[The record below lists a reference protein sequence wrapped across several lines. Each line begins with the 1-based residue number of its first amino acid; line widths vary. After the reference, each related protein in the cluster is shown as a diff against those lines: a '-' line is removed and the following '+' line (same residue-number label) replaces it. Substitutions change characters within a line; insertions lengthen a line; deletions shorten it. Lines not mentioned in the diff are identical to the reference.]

1 MKLHTKE
8 HNITRGGVTVEAEFK
23 IKQTAKS
30 FEILSGGLYSDA
42 ILAVVRELSCNAWD
56 SHVEAGKGTVPFKIH
71 LPNQLEPFL
80 SIRDFGLG
88 LCEDDVLNLY
98 TTYFESTKTNS
109 NDYIGAL
116 GLGSKSPFAYADNF
130 EVISIFN
137 GTQTLYSVFLNES
150 GIPTIA
156 KMGDHPTDE
165 SNGLEVKLTVK
176 DTDFHTFADRAS
188 EVLKFFEPKP
198 EVVGYSNFA
207 FKSLPENNIQGD
219 GWFVA
224 PREWSNQR
232 FTAVQGNVPYRVDI
246 DQIKD
251 SLTDEEQRFFY
262 EAQIVAFFEIGDLE
276 VAASREE
283 IKYTGPTKEALVKMA
298 RQIRVDMVKVIEEDM
313 TDLSMDNLWDAY
325 ITLDEYSETTFNNSS
340 SLRKF
345 IDGENVTNKILLE
358 YVASRGTIEVD
369 IKMEDMKHWTWVGYS
384 RPKHSIT
391 TMPRLKSNFPQA
403 ISPRNGISF
412 VINDVKKGGIKRTA
426 NWTRGEEVKTI
437 YMLKPVDFDNTSK
450 AKSNELKTILAAF
463 GNPASI
469 KSSDMENPT
478 TTRTGPIK
486 RLLSFFQYDR
496 AGYKYRKQ
504 YTVWNTIDSDDA
516 DAPKEGLYFFLSR
529 GKTMHMGNDTNSDK
543 ALDEGGYGNYQPR
556 EYLTQMQGLLTLI
569 NEVKGTSY
577 TKADIYGVPVKTL
590 KMIKDDSNW
599 NNIFDLAHECLSH
612 FTDGVAYLN
621 NFRKTPDELGFKTL
635 MEEDLFRSDV
645 RSLDANS
652 VFRQV
657 LEPVFDAE
665 EFHTEEFLR
674 FSKLAQHHDAVLHR
688 DVVFNKTS
696 EEFFQKGVFD
706 SYPMLTLVDDLQYSS
721 PKQRTVLFD
730 YITLIDRG

>member
-8 HNITRGGVTVEAEFK
+8 HNITRGGVAVESEFK

-109 NDYIGAL
+109 NDFIGAL

-130 EVISIFN
+130 EVTSIFN

-156 KMGDHPTDE
+156 KMGDHHTDE

-176 DTDFHTFADRAS
+176 DEDFYRFAERTS
-188 EVLKFFEPKP
+188 EILKFFEPKP
-198 EVVGYSNFA
+198 EVGGYPNFE
-207 FKSLPENNIQGD
+207 FKALPENNIQGD

-246 DQIKD
+246 DQI
-251 SLTDEEQRFFY
+251 SEFLSNEEQRFFQ

-283 IKYTGPTKEALVKMA
+283 IKYTEPTKEALVKMA

-325 ITLDEYSETTFNNSS
+325 VTLDEYSETTFANSS

-345 IDGENVTNKILLE
+345 IDGEKVTNKILLE
-358 YVASRGTIEVD
+358 YVASRGTIPVD

-391 TMPRLKSNFPQA
+391 TMPKLKSDFPQG
-403 ISPRNGISF
+403 ISPRNTIRF

-426 NWTRGEEVKTI
+426 NWTRGEDVKTI

-450 AKSNELKTILAAF
+450 AKNNELKKILAAF
-463 GNPASI
+463 GNPDSI

-478 TTRTGPIK
+478 NPNKGPVK
-486 RLLSFFQYDR
+486 RLLSFFNFNH

-504 YTVWNTIDSDDA
+504 YITWNTIDSDSA
-516 DAPKEGLYFFLSR
+516 DVPTEGLYFFLSR
-529 GKTMHMGNDTNSDK
+529 GKTMHMGDDTNSDK
-543 ALDEGGYGNYQPR
+543 AVDEHGYGNYQGR
-556 EYLTQMQGLLTLI
+556 SYLDQMGGLLTLI
-569 NEVKGTSY
+569 NHVKGTNY

-590 KMIKDDSNW
+590 KMIKDDPKW
-599 NNIFDLAHECLSH
+599 NNIFDLAHECLSY
-612 FTDGVAYLN
+612 FADGVAYDKN
-621 NFRKTPDELGFKTL
+621 INATPDELGFKKL
-635 MEEDLFRSDV
+635 MEEDTFRKDV
-645 RSLDANS
+645 RGLDTNS
-652 VFRQV
+652 VFRQT
-657 LEPVFDAE
+657 LEPIFDAE
-665 EFHTEEFLR
+665 ESHTEEFLR
-674 FSKLAQHHDAVLHR
+674 LSRLAQHHDAVLHR
-688 DVVFNKTS
+688 DRVFGEGKNFFKTGA
-696 EEFFQKGVFD
+696 FN
-706 SYPMLTLVDDLQYSS
+706 SYPMLTLVDTLRYSS
-721 PKQRTVLFD
+721 VKQRTVLFD
-730 YITLIDRG
+730 YITLIDRS

>member
-8 HNITRGGVTVEAEFK
+8 HNITRGGVKVEAEFK

-98 TTYFESTKTNS
+98 TTYFESTKTDS

-116 GLGSKSPFAYADNF
+116 GLGSKRPFAYADNF
-130 EVISIFN
+130 EVTSIFN

-176 DTDFHTFADRAS
+176 DGDFHTFADRAS

-198 EVVGYSNFA
+198 EVVGHA
-207 FKSLPENNIQGD
+207 HFKFKALPENNIQGD

-246 DQIKD
+246 DQISD
-251 SLTDEEQRFFY
+251 SLTSEEQRFFQ
-262 EAQIVAFFEIGDLE
+262 EAQIVAFFDIGDLE

-283 IKYTGPTKEALVKMA
+283 IKYTDPTKEALVKMA
-298 RQIRVDMVKVIEEDM
+298 RQIRVDMVKVIEKDM
-313 TDLSMDNLWDAY
+313 TGLSMDNLWDAY
-325 ITLDEYSETTFNNSS
+325 ITLEEYSETTFANST

-358 YVASRGTIEVD
+358 YVATRGNIPVD
-369 IKMEDMKHWTWVGYS
+369 IKMDDMKHWTWVGYS
-384 RPKHSIT
+384 RPRHSIT
-391 TMPRLKSNFPQA
+391 TMPKLKWNFPKEV
-403 ISPRNGISF
+403 SPRKNIGF

-426 NWTRGEEVKTI
+426 NWTRDAEVKTI
-437 YMLKPVDFDNTSK
+437 YMFKPTDFDNTSK
-450 AKSNELKTILAAF
+450 AKEKELATILAAF
-463 GNPASI
+463 GNPSSI
-469 KSSDMENPT
+469 YASDMENPT
-478 TTRTGPIK
+478 TPRTGPTK
-486 RLLSFFQYDR
+486 QLLSFFNVNR
-496 AGYKYRKQ
+496 TTISYRKHKAI
-504 YTVWNTIDSDDA
+504 WDTIDSDSP
-516 DAPKEGLYFFLSR
+516 DAPTEGLYFFLSR
-529 GKTMHMGNDTNSDK
+529 GKTMHLDNTTLNSSK
-543 ALDEGGYGNYQPR
+543 AIDEYGYGTFSAYQYEKR
-556 EYLTQMQGLLTLI
+556 L
-569 NEVKGTSY
+569 
-577 TKADIYGVPVKTL
+577 
-590 KMIKDDSNW
+590 
-599 NNIFDLAHECLSH
+599 
-612 FTDGVAYLN
+612 
-621 NFRKTPDELGFKTL
+621 
-635 MEEDLFRSDV
+635 
-645 RSLDANS
+645 
-652 VFRQV
+652 
-657 LEPVFDAE
+657 
-665 EFHTEEFLR
+665 
-674 FSKLAQHHDAVLHR
+674 
-688 DVVFNKTS
+688 VVC
-696 EEFFQKGVFD
+696 
-706 SYPMLTLVDDLQYSS
+706 
-721 PKQRTVLFD
+721 
-730 YITLIDRG
+730 

>member
-8 HNITRGGVTVEAEFK
+8 HNITRGGVKVEAEFK

-130 EVISIFN
+130 EVTSIFN

-165 SNGLEVKLTVK
+165 TNGLEVKLTVK
-176 DTDFHTFADRAS
+176 DGDFHTFASRAS

-246 DQIKD
+246 DQINEFL
-251 SLTDEEQRFFY
+251 SNEEQRFFQ

-298 RQIRVDMVKVIEEDM
+298 RQIRVDMVKVIEKDM
-313 TDLSMDNLWDAY
+313 TGLSMDNLWDAY

-358 YVASRGTIEVD
+358 YVASRGTIPVD
-369 IKMEDMKHWTWVGYS
+369 LKMEDMKHWDWVGYS

-391 TMPRLKSNFPQA
+391 TMPRLKSDFPQA
-403 ISPRNGISF
+403 ISPRDNLGF
-412 VINDVKKGGIKRTA
+412 VINDIKKGGIKRTA
-426 NWTRGEEVKTI
+426 NWVRGGDLKTI
-437 YMLKPVDFDNTSK
+437 YMFKPKDHDNTSG
-450 AKSNELKTILAAF
+450 AKTKELKKILAAF
-463 GNPASI
+463 GNP
-469 KSSDMENPT
+469 SSKYATDMENVT

-486 RLLSFFQYDR
+486 RLVSFFNFERSSYHLR
-496 AGYKYRKQ
+496 KYRA
-504 YTVWNTIDSDDA
+504 VWNVIDSDDA
-516 DAPKEGLYFFLSR
+516 DAPTGGLYFFLSR
-529 GKTMHMGNDTNSDK
+529 GKTMHMGNDINSDK
-543 ALDEGGYGNYQPR
+543 AVCENGYGNFMPR
-556 EYLTQMQGLLTLI
+556 TYEDQMQGLLTLI

-590 KMIKDDSNW
+590 KMVEGDSKW
-599 NNIFDLAHECLSH
+599 TNIFDLAHECLSH
-612 FTDGVAYLN
+612 FADGVAYHK
-621 NFRKTPDELGFKTL
+621 NFSKTPDELGFKDL
-635 MEEDLFRSDV
+635 MDEGTFRSDI
-645 RSLDANS
+645 RSLATDS

-665 EFHTEEFLR
+665 ESHTDAFLR
-674 FSKLAQHHDAVLHR
+674 FSKLAQHYDAVLHR
-688 DVVFNKTS
+688 DRVFK
-696 EEFFQKGVFD
+696 EGKRFFKEGAFD